1 MRDYFH
7 QIADE
12 LNSHVKGAEVALANF
27 RGERSDFVRFNRSA
41 VRQPGSVSEMHLAI
55 DLIEHRRH
63 AESHVVLSGILE
75 EDRLRVAAAID
86 EARAGRDGQPEDP
99 HLLFNETPRSS
110 DRVERGRLP
119 KGPEA
124 VDAILAAGRGRDMVG
139 IYAAGQI
146 FTGFANSL
154 GQRNWD
160 EADSFNLDWSFYSG
174 GDKAV
179 KATYAGFTWDAA
191 EFARVAAQSA
201 EKLTALAR
209 PPKTIPPGEYRA
221 YMTPAAMHEIVG
233 VLAWGGFG
241 LHAQRSRS
249 TVFLRMIEG
258 DARLHPSLTIREDTK
273 DGAAPNF
280 QREGFLKPD
289 EVVLIKNGRY
299 ADCLVSPRSAV
310 EYGVKTNG
318 ANAAEMTQS
327 IDLAAGDLDEAT
339 ILSALGTG
347 VYVSNLWYMNFSDR
361 SAGRLTGLTRFA
373 TFWVENGE
381 IVAPLNVMRF
391 DDTIYRMF
399 GENLLGLTRQREFIL
414 DPLTYEARS
423 SDSARLPGA
432 LIDNFRFTL

>member
-1 MRDYFH
+1 MRDYFN

-12 LNSHVKGAEVALANF
+12 LNKHLRGSEVVLANF

-41 VRQPGSVSEMHLAI
+41 VRQPGSVSEMHLSI
-55 DLIEHRRH
+55 DLIENRRH
-63 AESHVVLSGILE
+63 AEASIVLSGLLE
-75 EDRLRVAAAID
+75 EDRTRIAAAVD
-86 EARAGRDGQPEDP
+86 EARAGREGQLQDP
-99 HLLFNETPRSS
+99 HLHYNETPRSS
-110 DRVERGRLP
+110 ERVERGKLP
-119 KGPEA
+119 TGSQA
-124 VDAILAAGRGRDMVG
+124 VEAILTAGRGRDMVG

-160 EADSFNLDWSFYSG
+160 EADSFNLDWSFYSA

-179 KATYAGFTWDAA
+179 KTTYAGFTWDGA

-201 EKLTALAR
+201 EKLSALAR
-209 PPKTIPPGEYRA
+209 TPKTIPPGEYRV
-221 YMTPAAMHEIVG
+221 YFTPAAVSEIIYM
-233 VLAWGGFG
+233 LAWGGFG
-241 LHAQRSRS
+241 LHAHKSRA

-258 DARLHPSLTIREDTK
+258 DARLSPAITIGENTK
-273 DGAAPNF
+273 AGAAPNF

-299 ADCLVSPRSAV
+299 ADHLVSPRSSV

-318 ANAAEMTQS
+318 ANAVEMPQS
-327 IDLAAGDLDEAT
+327 IDLAAGELDEKSILAT
-339 ILSALGTG
+339 LGTG
-347 VYVSNLWYMNFSDR
+347 LYVSNLWYMNFSDR

-399 GENLLGLTRQREFIL
+399 GDNLVGLTRQREYLL
-414 DPLTYEARS
+414 DPLTYEGRS
-423 SDSARLPGA
+423 NDSAHLPGA
-432 LIDNFRFTL
+432 LIENFRFTL